1 MVDCGSY
8 HLASLGLESVMGPG
22 IKEILETIPTFKRN
36 EHGTIIRELNFEER
50 LDLVLAKVLSKC
62 IDYIDEGDLDFAKWM
77 IRKEFLESEN
87 HEKA

>member
-1 MVDCGSY
+1 MQKLSFGFF
-8 HLASLGLESVMGPG
+8 GIRIVMGPG